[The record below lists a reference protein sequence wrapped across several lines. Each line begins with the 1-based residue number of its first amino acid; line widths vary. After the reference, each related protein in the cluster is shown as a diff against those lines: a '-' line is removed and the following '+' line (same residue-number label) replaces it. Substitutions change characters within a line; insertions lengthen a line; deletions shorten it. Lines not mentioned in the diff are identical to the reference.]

1 MHQAVLFQVALQAVQ
16 QAQSH
21 KYNMILRELFYID
34 PDTRHVAN
42 DLRYEP
48 KRDDSV
54 LHRDD
59 TRKTRLTLRQINELR
74 KSTEAHIL
82 EQEAELDF
90 IHSMYAV
97 PPAEAPPA

>member
-1 MHQAVLFQVALQAVQ
+1 
-16 QAQSH
+16 
-21 KYNMILRELFYID
+21 MILRELFYID
-34 PDTRHVAN
+34 PETRHVAN

-59 TRKTRLTLRQINELR
+59 TRKTRLTLKQINELR

-82 EQEAELDF
+82 EQENELDF
-90 IHSMYAV
+90 IHSMYAT
-97 PPAEAPPA
+97 PPAPPA